1 MSSEFAEFAEA
12 AQRRSRAESAATAS
26 AFEHVA
32 ILGGGND
39 AKLLAALCL
48 AAETKV
54 TLFSAYGAELEA
66 LRSASGIA
74 LRGAGP
80 VGTYQVDRS
89 DTPSI
94 ELTAEIDS
102 AVGNADVIFL
112 TGPIHK
118 QRTYAMVLADHLRD
132 GQVLVL
138 CNGRSLGALETAWNL
153 RIGGATADITIVEIQ
168 GLPFWVQAE
177 GAVLN
182 LSARND
188 IPAATLPRGR
198 SSVLENL
205 SRLLPGLAHKD
216 SVLTSGFADGS
227 ALVEVPAL
235 ILGGVALG
243 NGAINIPMGGTPLPE
258 NNTFASLIGPEQ
270 RDVISSLAKER
281 RDVAAKFGVRD
292 LPSDD
297 QWITAHAGVLKGD
310 GSRPMIE
317 EREAK
322 PLLRDGVIGSLVP
335 LLSAA
340 DLAGVDVPVTR
351 SIVTLVTSI
360 LGADVAS
367 AGRRLDTIG
376 IRDTDLDGAR
386 SAMDAL
392 ASPTK
397 KGDH

>member
-12 AQRRSRAESAATAS
+12 AQRRVRRDHIVALP
-26 AFEHVA
+26 AFERVA
-32 ILGGGND
+32 ILGGGDD
-39 AKLLAALCL
+39 ARLLAALCL
-48 AAETKV
+48 AAETQV

-74 LRGAGP
+74 LRGEGP

-94 ELTAEIDS
+94 KLTAEIDT
-102 AVGNADVIFL
+102 AVGDADIIFL

-118 QRTYAMVLADHLRD
+118 QRTYAMVLADHLRE

-153 RIGGATADITIVEIQ
+153 RIGGATADVTIVEVQ
-168 GLPFWVQAE
+168 GLPFWFQAE
-177 GAVLN
+177 GAVLH
-182 LSARND
+182 LSARED
-188 IPAATLPRGR
+188 MPAATLPRGR
-198 SSVLENL
+198 ASVLENL
-205 SRLLPGLAHKD
+205 SRLLPNLAHTD

-227 ALVEVPAL
+227 ALVEIPAL
-235 ILGGVALG
+235 ILGGTALG
-243 NGAINIPMGGTPLPE
+243 SGAVKIPMGGTPLPE

-270 RDVISSLAKER
+270 RAVIGSLAQER

-292 LPSDD
+292 QPSDD
-297 QWITAHAGVLKGD
+297 QWIAAHAGALKGD

-317 EREAK
+317 ENEAK
-322 PLLRDGVIGSLVP
+322 SLLRDGVIGSLVP

-340 DLAGVDVPVTR
+340 DLAGVDTPVTL

-386 SAMDAL
+386 NAMDAL
-392 ASPTK
+392 ASNAK
-397 KGDH
+397 KGGH